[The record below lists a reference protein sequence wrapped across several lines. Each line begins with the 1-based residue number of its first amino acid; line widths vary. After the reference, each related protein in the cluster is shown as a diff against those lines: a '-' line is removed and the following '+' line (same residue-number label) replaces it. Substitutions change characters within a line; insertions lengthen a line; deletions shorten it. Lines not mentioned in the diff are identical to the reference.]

1 MSALPDDVRG
11 VVESARHVLHRGLD
25 DLADDLRRA
34 SGEVEPSPKSDG
46 TPVTALDHEVD
57 ARLREAIGAA
67 LPAHGI
73 LSEEGSTVVPDTE
86 WCWVIDPI
94 DGTSNFTAGLPYWC
108 VSVALAH
115 RGEVVFA
122 TIDAPA
128 LRRRYEATRGE
139 GATRNGRPV
148 RVREMVAWD
157 DESMG
162 HVPVML
168 TTGTARRARQAGLA
182 LNPRVMGSTALDM
195 AFVAEGVAAASV
207 AVIPHVWDIAAGS
220 LLVREAG
227 GAVVT
232 LDGDDLLP
240 LRVGDDHLRTHAPTA
255 AGAEAHAV
263 RLLAKRLL
271 PD

>member
-1 MSALPDDVRG
+1 MSPLPDDVRG
-11 VVESARHVLHRGLD
+11 VVEVARRVLHHSLD

-34 SGEVEPSPKSDG
+34 SGDVEPSPKADG

-57 ARLREAIGAA
+57 ARLRAAIAAA
-67 LPAHGI
+67 LPTHGV
-73 LSEEGSTVVPDTE
+73 LSEEGTTVVPDTE

-108 VSVALAH
+108 VSVGLAL
-115 RGEVVFA
+115 RGEIVFA
-122 TIDAPA
+122 TIDAPG
-128 LRRRYEATRGE
+128 LRRRYEATLGE
-139 GATRNGRPV
+139 GAQRNGHPI
-148 RVREMVAWD
+148 RVREMIAWD
-157 DESMG
+157 DATMG

-168 TTGTARRARQAGLA
+168 TTGTARRARQAGVA

-207 AVIPHVWDIAAGS
+207 AIIPHVWDIAAGS

-240 LRVGDDHLRTHAPTA
+240 LRVGDDHLNTHAPTA
-255 AGAEAHAV
+255 AGTDAHAV

>member
-1 MSALPDDVRG
+1 MTPLPAEVRR
-11 VVESARHVLHRGLD
+11 VVEHARRVLHVGLD
-25 DLADDLRRA
+25 DLADELRRA
-34 SGEVEPSPKSDG
+34 TGDIEPVAKADG
-46 TPVTALDHEVD
+46 TPVTEMDHEVD
-57 ARLREAIGAA
+57 ERLRAVIGAA
-67 LPAHGI
+67 LPSHGV
-73 LSEEGSTVVPDTE
+73 LSEEGTTVVPDTE

-108 VSVALAH
+108 ISVALTLH
-115 RGEVVFA
+115 GEVVFA

-128 LRRRYEATRGE
+128 MRRRYEATRGE
-139 GATRNGRPV
+139 GALRNGRQI
-148 RVREMVAWD
+148 RVRDMIAWD
-157 DESMG
+157 DATMG

-168 TTGTARRARQAGLA
+168 TTGTARRARQAGVA

-207 AVIPHVWDIAAGS
+207 AVIPHVWDIAAAS

-227 GAVVT
+227 GVVVT
-232 LDGDDLLP
+232 FDGDELLP
-240 LRVGDDHLRTHAPTA
+240 LRVGEDHAGMHAPTA
-255 AGAEAHAV
+255 TGVDAHAV